1 MKLNERAELSY
12 WQNWANTGASVL
24 NSVSGFIVAVAAL
37 ITARALISSQC
48 GLTTVYVVESRD
60 EHTVFA
66 NATLLSDGLTELGFN
81 ASEAIWYSSKYND
94 TMYLDGSITNG
105 DVYVRD
111 LWFNATHLNAMMS
124 QGGNSTV
131 IDKRTSWKKNELGV
145 FFHSEGSCSTALS
158 KPDISAAATAFVNS
172 MATNEYECG
181 CYTLTGGGGWF
192 GDVKLLL
199 SVR

>member
-1 MKLNERAELSY
+1 MPASASCRSSNINLLAPRVTSFMSDVGPNTGSVALIKLNEHAELSY

-94 TMYLDGSITNG
+94 TMYLDSSITNG

-124 QGGNSTV
+124 
-131 IDKRTSWKKNELGV
+131 
-145 FFHSEGSCSTALS
+145 
-158 KPDISAAATAFVNS
+158 
-172 MATNEYECG
+172 
-181 CYTLTGGGGWF
+181 
-192 GDVKLLL
+192 
-199 SVR
+199 